1 MNRTVPGGGTGS
13 AGGTRRLG
21 RVALLAALI
30 AGVIGSALIL
40 ARRGRL
46 PPTRLVADG
55 IEAVDRGD
63 AAAAR
68 EIVRRLR
75 RSGADAEATAVQA
88 RLLLAKGFAQPAIDA
103 VAGLGGRPD
112 LDVLRRLVEGEAA
125 FRSGQFSAARGILGG
140 VVEADPASVAAH
152 RLLATLAYDTGAIPE
167 ALGHLDKV
175 RRLAPLDPRPVR
187 LMALIHSDY
196 ELYAEA
202 VPFYEESLARDP
214 DQPDR
219 EDLLT
224 EMASCQVKVRRYDDA
239 LATLAR
245 AAGLPGQR
253 LLEAECRLALGQ
265 TDRAR
270 AVVEGVLADRPDD
283 ATALVLRGTIRLEDG
298 DAAGA
303 AEALT
308 AAVRLQPATT
318 RHGSPWRGPWRRSA
332 ATTMPVVSRRRGRRS
347 ARCARSSRNCTRRRG
362 MPRATPLSASGSP
375 SWPTRSDAPTWP
387 GCGVRRRPR
396 SGGADSP
403 WPEMDFGHGL
413 PAGCGDSAGSSAVAE
428 PEEQFPRL
436 DRCAGGD
443 EELGDRP
450 VTLRVDGGLHLH
462 RFEGEQ
468 LLAAGDRV
476 ARLDR
481 HRDHQ
486 ARHRRPHLAHVPGHC
501 LGTPLHDLLAA
512 RLGDQA

>member
-46 PPTRLVADG
+46 PPTRLVAAG

-245 AAGLPGQR
+245 AAGAPGQR

-303 AEALT
+303 VEALT
-308 AAVRLQPATT
+308 AAVRLQPRDYQARITLARALATVG
-318 RHGSPWRGPWRRSA
+318 RDEDARREQA
-332 ATTMPVVSRRRGRRS
+332 EGETIRTL
-347 ARCARSSRNCTRRRG
+347 
-362 MPRATPLSASGSP
+362 RAEFAELHQKA
-375 SWPTRSDAPTWP
+375 WDAP
-387 GCGVRRRPR
+387 GDAAVRLRLAELADALGRPDLAR
-396 SGGADSP
+396 VWREAAAAVGG
-403 WPEMDFGHGL
+403 
-413 PAGCGDSAGSSAVAE
+413 
-428 PEEQFPRL
+428 R
-436 DRCAGGD
+436 
-443 EELGDRP
+443 
-450 VTLRVDGGLHLH
+450 
-462 RFEGEQ
+462 
-468 LLAAGDRV
+468 
-476 ARLDR
+476 
-481 HRDHQ
+481 
-486 ARHRRPHLAHVPGHC
+486 
-501 LGTPLHDLLAA
+501 
-512 RLGDQA
+512 